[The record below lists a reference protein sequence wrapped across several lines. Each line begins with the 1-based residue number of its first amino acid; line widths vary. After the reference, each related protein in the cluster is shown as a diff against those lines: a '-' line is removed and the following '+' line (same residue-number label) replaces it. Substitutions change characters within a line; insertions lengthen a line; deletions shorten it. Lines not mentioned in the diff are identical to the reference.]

1 MPFFF
6 LLFYSYF
13 LSLASLFF
21 FFFHFHANKF
31 SLCIS
36 CAFPFQNWYMCCR
49 VWWCFHPPRIHFWNV
64 FMSTLRLHLKVSSRK
79 ESCLGMRLQ
88 VFGVWIWAL
97 VHRQR
102 ITKWGKLPFEP
113 VAIPIRLLRLF
124 LTELFCGRWADDDN
138 VLTPRRTSLVS
149 RLTEPSRSFGPDV
162 GGEERRLSRA
172 LGGSAAPPRGR
183 RSRSGLAGAAP
194 CARWPLHRR
203 GAGARRATPMCLG
216 MVLASALFCC
226 AALLGPRGRVGESS
240 LPIQSF

>member
-1 MPFFF
+1 MPLVHTGDETKCLWEIISHLLAPVLTGMPFFF

-79 ESCLGMRLQ
+79 ESRLGMRLQ
-88 VFGVWIWAL
+88 VFGVWVWSL

-124 LTELFCGRWADDDN
+124 LTELFCHLPTVREMGRRRQRLVPTEN
-138 VLTPRRTSLVS
+138 VSSPDW
-149 RLTEPSRSFGPDV
+149 PSRRDPSGPMYW
-162 GGEERRLSRA
+162 ERS
-172 LGGSAAPPRGR
+172 GGSAGR
-183 RSRSGLAGAAP
+183 
-194 CARWPLHRR
+194 
-203 GAGARRATPMCLG
+203 
-216 MVLASALFCC
+216 
-226 AALLGPRGRVGESS
+226 
-240 LPIQSF
+240 